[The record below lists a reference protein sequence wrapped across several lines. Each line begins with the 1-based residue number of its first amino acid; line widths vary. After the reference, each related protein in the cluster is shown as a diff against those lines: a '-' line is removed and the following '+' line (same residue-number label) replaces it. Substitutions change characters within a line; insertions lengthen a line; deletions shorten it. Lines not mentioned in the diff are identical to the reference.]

1 MSPEHE
7 TMRELLQYP
16 NTQGIHPSE
25 VRWRDFAR
33 ELIKEYEAEL
43 EQLHETLNSIT
54 FETKGQSDGNT
65 KESN

>member
-16 NTQGIHPSE
+16 IEQLATSRHPNE
-25 VRWRDFAR
+25 LRWMKFAQ

-43 EQLHETLNSIT
+43 ERLRERLRNAE
-54 FETKGQSDGNT
+54 FNDFKL
-65 KESN
+65 

>member
-16 NTQGIHPSE
+16 IEKLATSHPPAE
-25 VRWRDFAR
+25 LRWMRFAQ

-43 EQLHETLNSIT
+43 ERLRERDRDAEFNDFKL
-54 FETKGQSDGNT
+54 
-65 KESN
+65 